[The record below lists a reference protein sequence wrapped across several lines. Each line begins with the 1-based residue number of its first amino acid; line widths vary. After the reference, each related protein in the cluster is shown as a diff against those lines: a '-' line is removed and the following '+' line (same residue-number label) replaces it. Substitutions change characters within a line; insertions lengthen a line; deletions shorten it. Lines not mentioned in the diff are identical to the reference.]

1 MGKLLE
7 KVGIRPDISLGN
19 LLSIVSML
27 VMMFTA
33 IWAFS
38 GRVSNIE
45 RDLANEI
52 KIATEGRL
60 VRVPKLEEAT
70 SANEVQD
77 EKLDRLSQTLAESQ
91 TTTAELTKAVND
103 LRVLVAVLNSKTGT
117 DGVDSGV
124 TK

>member
-1 MGKLLE
+1 MVKLLE
-7 KVGIRPDISLGN
+7 KAGIRPDVSLGN
-19 LLSIVSML
+19 LLSIATML
-27 VMMFTA
+27 VTMFAA

-52 KIATEGRL
+52 KIATEGRI

-77 EKLDRLSQTLAESQ
+77 VKIDRLTQALMESQ
-91 TTTAELTKAVND
+91 TATAELTKAVND

-117 DGVDSGV
+117 DGSDSGV
-124 TK
+124 SK